1 MSKTDLETFVISR
14 DEFLK
19 VVNQSIQSGKKSV
32 IMDLRARLEI
42 LRDISPA
49 QSPISIALS
58 AWIHELD

>member
-19 VVNQSIQSGKKSV
+19 VVNQSIQSGKESV

-49 QSPISIALS
+49 QSPSVL
-58 AWIHELD
+58 L

>member
-19 VVNQSIQSGKKSV
+19 VVNQSIQSGKDSV

-58 AWIHELD
+58 AWIHEFD